1 MAKGWEKV
9 AAENLIRNVSGTYY
23 LNAKVSGKKIRV
35 SLQTKVLKVAKT
47 KRDAKLSLLRATTAK
62 LAGAIRTVGDAL
74 ALVESRETSRPNLKP
89 RSVEY
94 YEAVFKL
101 LRETLPVS
109 RAGQAVTKDD
119 LAAWWKALTGNRA
132 ATQCNDA
139 LRMVRKVTQALREAH
154 VRFDDPAAELK
165 RMRKK
170 KSAVEKLPKR
180 ADFLRVV
187 ERIRG
192 TKKAKSEVMGN
203 LVEFLAWSGCRIG
216 EARAVEWAHVEKHWL
231 MIHGG
236 EDGTKGGEYRRVP
249 INEPL
254 RAVLDSMRYD
264 GAVGFLFSVK
274 SPREA
279 LRRACEHCQIPHLRV
294 HDLRH
299 LFATV
304 AVESGVDIPTVSR
317 WLGHKDGGAL
327 AMRTYGHLRDDH
339 SLDQAKKLR

>member
-23 LNAKVSGKKIRV
+23 LNAKVAGKKIRV

-47 KRDAKLSLLRATTAK
+47 KRDAKLALLRAATPKA
-62 LAGAIRTVGDAL
+62 AGAIATVGDAL
-74 ALVESRETSRPNLKP
+74 ALVESREVNRPNLKP

-94 YEAVFKL
+94 YRDVFRV
-101 LRETLPVS
+101 LRETLPVD
-109 RAGQAVTKDD
+109 RAGQSITKDD
-119 LAAWWKALTGNRA
+119 LAAWWRTLTSNRA

-139 LRMVRKVTQALREAH
+139 LRMVRKLMQALQEAH
-154 VRFDDPAAELK
+154 VRLDDPAAELK

-170 KSAVEKLPKR
+170 KTAVEKLPKR

-187 ERIRG
+187 ERIRSA
-192 TKKAKSEVMGN
+192 KRAKSETMARF
-203 LVEFLAWSGCRIG
+203 VEFLAWSGCRIG
-216 EARAVEWAHVEKHWL
+216 EARAVEWQHVENDWL
-231 MIHGG
+231 LVHGG

-249 INEPL
+249 ISEPL
-254 RAVLDSMRYD
+254 RAVLAALRYD
-264 GAVGFLFSVK
+264 GATGPLFRVK

-279 LRRACEHCQIPHLRV
+279 LRRACIHCGIPHLRV

-317 WLGHKDGGAL
+317 WLGHKDGGVL
-327 AMRTYGHLRDDH
+327 AMRTYGHLRDEH
-339 SLDQAKKLR
+339 SLEQAKKLK